1 MIALLAS
8 TMLIAIAALAYATY
22 KGGQCDSLEI
32 EAACARKA
40 VERWKNAYESVAAE
54 NRAINC
60 LGRGCGK
67 DS

>member
-1 MIALLAS
+1 MIVMLAA
-8 TMLIAIAALAYATY
+8 TMLIAITALAYAVY

-32 EAACARKA
+32 EVACARKA
-40 VERWKNAYESVAAE
+40 AERWRNAYENVAAE